1 MDIFDKCYGFKEAR
15 AARES
20 GYYPY
25 FIPIEEN
32 WGSKVQMK
40 GREVIMC
47 GSNNYLGLA
56 QDPRVQEA
64 AKNISDEHHS
74 L

>member
-1 MDIFDKCYGFKEAR
+1 MDIFEKCYGFKEAQE
-15 AARES
+15 ARES

-56 QDPRVQEA
+56 
-64 AKNISDEHHS
+64 
-74 L
+74 